1 MCKFEQ
7 NISNDVKKNN
17 KILCKIKNVIYQKY
31 KSYKSHVSICHILN
45 VREHCKIPNAKVQIR
60 CFHFVYLPHQC
71 FHFVYLPHQCNS
83 MPASLGKF
91 NHSFNPIGEGDVV
104 LILDKVKHTLPV

>member
-1 MCKFEQ
+1 MLYTENTK
-7 NISNDVKKNN
+7 
-17 KILCKIKNVIYQKY
+17 
-31 KSYKSHVSICHILN
+31 HVSICHILN

-60 CFHFVYLPHQC
+60 C